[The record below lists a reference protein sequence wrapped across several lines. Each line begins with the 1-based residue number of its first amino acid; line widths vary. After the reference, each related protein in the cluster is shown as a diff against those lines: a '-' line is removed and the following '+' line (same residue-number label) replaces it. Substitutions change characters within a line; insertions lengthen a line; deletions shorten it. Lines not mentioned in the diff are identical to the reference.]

1 MNDRF
6 EFEGPQELREPVT
19 AALKRVID
27 PEVALDIVDV
37 GLVYGVRIAADGAAQ
52 VRMTM
57 TSAACPMADV
67 IVEDVISELQDTL
80 PGHPE
85 VDVELVWEP
94 PWSGER
100 LSDSAKRFMG
110 W

>member
-1 MNDRF
+1 MEESF
-6 EFEGPQELREPVT
+6 EFDGPAALRDTVT
-19 AALKRVID
+19 HALKRVID

-37 GLVYGVRIAADGAAQ
+37 GLVYAVKIAPDAAR

-67 IVEDVISELQDTL
+67 IIEDVVAELQDAL
-80 PGHPE
+80 PGRPPVE
-85 VDVELVWEP
+85 VELVWEP
-94 PWSGER
+94 PWTSER
-100 LSDSAKRFMG
+100 LSESARRFMG